1 MSAIQNFSTEHTQ
14 MTKHIAP
21 VLALVVIF
29 GFAPQFTKAQD
40 RPKITGVSHLA
51 IYTTDSAKTEQFF
64 VHDLGAVKRIDPEDP
79 LGICYA
85 FNSEQF
91 VEVLAMPVGEAPK
104 NRLDHA
110 AFVTQ
115 DAEAMRVYLKRKG
128 IPTPDAVTTLSDG
141 SKVFTVEDPESNRVE
156 FVQLPKPVTL
166 LKKNQQAVSDHI
178 IHVGFIVHDAAAED
192 AFYVKL
198 LGFRPYWH
206 GGMKDNET
214 DWISQQ
220 VPDGT
225 DWLEYMM
232 VKGPEKTGIPAS
244 MSQETAGVLDH
255 FALGVQNMEKAVNLL
270 TEGDRLTMRH
280 SPPLIGRDGKWQL
293 NMYAPDGTRAELME
307 FQPSIKPCCSPLLLP
322 SPTE

>member
-1 MSAIQNFSTEHTQ
+1 

-104 NRLDHA
+104 NRLDHS
-110 AFVTQ
+110 AFRVN
-115 DAEAMRVYLKRKG
+115 DAEKMRVYLAKNGVDVPAAAK
-128 IPTPDAVTTLSDG
+128 TASDG
-141 SKVFTVEDPESNRVE
+141 SAYFEVKDPEGNRIE
-156 FVQLPKPVTL
+156 FVQPPSHSEHVDANPL
-166 LKKNQQAVSDHI
+166 SHHI

-232 VKGPEKTGIPAS
+232 VKGPEKTSIPAS

>member
-1 MSAIQNFSTEHTQ
+1 

-104 NRLDHA
+104 NRLDRA

-166 LKKNQQAVSDHI
+166 LKKNHQAVSDHI

>member
-166 LKKNQQAVSDHI
+166 LKKNHQAVSDHI